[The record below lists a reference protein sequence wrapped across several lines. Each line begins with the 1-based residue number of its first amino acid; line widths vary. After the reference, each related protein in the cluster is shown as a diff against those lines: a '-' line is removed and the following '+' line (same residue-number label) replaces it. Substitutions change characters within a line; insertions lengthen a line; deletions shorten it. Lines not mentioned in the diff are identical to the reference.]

1 MKKILAL
8 ALAVLCLWGC
18 QAAGS
23 GKKTGTPQL
32 QPAPTAQPHTDYEGI
47 DIQIADAQWQGE
59 GLVLKVEWSN
69 RTPHEAIFSA
79 SYIIERK
86 EREEWVSCQTV
97 DDLVFDALAY
107 VLSPG
112 QIRTE
117 VYHVS
122 FLFDVSQAG
131 TYRFRSD
138 FSVEDLAHQNLW
150 AEFTL
155 SDHEDHTHKPADA
168 PQTAQETISGYCGN
182 TQTTLYIADKAYT
195 FMYGYSVT
203 LTDILANLDYDPMQV
218 CRCRPEYRVDTEF
231 GADYGIHLSNG
242 YARCEKGQ
250 ADLTREQIDTIAQII
265 EWAETTN
272 CTYTA
277 DDGA

>member
-23 GKKTGTPQL
+23 GQETGTPQL
-32 QPAPTAQPHTDYEGI
+32 QPAPTAQTHTDYEGI
-47 DIQIADAQWQGE
+47 EIQIAEAQWQENGF
-59 GLVLKVEWSN
+59 VLKVDWSN
-69 RTPHEAIFSA
+69 RTPHEAIFGA

-86 EREEWVSCQTV
+86 EGEAWVSCQTV
-97 DDLVFDALAY
+97 DDLVFNALAY

-112 QIRTE
+112 QTRQE

-122 FLFDVSQAG
+122 SVFDVTTAG
-131 TYRFRSD
+131 TYCFRSD

-155 SDHEDHTHKPADA
+155 SDYEDHNHKPADA
-168 PQTAQETISGYCGN
+168 PQTVQETISGYCGN
-182 TQTTLYIADKAYT
+182 IQTTLYVGDKEYT
-195 FMYGYSVT
+195 FMYGHSVT
-203 LTDILANLDYDPMQV
+203 LTDILANLDYDPMKV
-218 CRCRPEYRVDTEF
+218 CRCRPEYWVDTEF
-231 GADYGIHLSNG
+231 ASGYGINLRSG
-242 YARCEKGQ
+242 YARCEMGQ

-272 CTYTA
+272 CTYTI
-277 DDGA
+277 DGES